1 MMASCLGLYIDVNII
16 KYLKDTSF
24 FYIKINFI
32 LLNSLLFYLF
42 LRKSQYFLLNCNTN
56 VI

>member
-1 MMASCLGLYIDVNII
+1 MASCLGLYIDVNII